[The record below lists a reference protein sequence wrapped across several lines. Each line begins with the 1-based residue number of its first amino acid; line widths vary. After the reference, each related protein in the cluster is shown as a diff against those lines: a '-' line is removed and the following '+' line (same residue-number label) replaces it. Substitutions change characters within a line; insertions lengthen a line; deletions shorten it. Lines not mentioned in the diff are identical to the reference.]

1 MRAVVADPR
10 RGTVAAIALVLV
22 ATVAA
27 FTWASIAGWDQEL
40 SPLEF
45 ATLLGAAALAERLIV
60 SLGPRSEFSFSTPVV
75 LLAGLV
81 GGPLVGV
88 AAGVATGLATVDHI
102 WRRRVTYGS
111 LTALQGFI
119 AGVAGLVLLPGG
131 AATLASATLAATGAI
146 VISLAGRIVV
156 RADRGIRPL
165 FAWRDPSLVAECAEA
180 VVVVPLLA
188 VLVSS
193 FATQPMFVLL
203 AVLSLLTGIALVQP
217 IHDRHARQLSHER
230 ERARR
235 DPLTGVA
242 NRLAFEEALA
252 QEHARVLRG
261 SRPAALLVID
271 LDRFKAVND
280 HHGHEAGDRTLV
292 AVVERVRQVLR
303 SGDLI
308 ARWGGEELV
317 VLAPGL
323 DRARELGAY
332 AEKIRR
338 AVGDRPILLEQA
350 AVEVTVSVGAAIL
363 DGGSD
368 PYTAMRRADAALY
381 VAKDHRDA
389 FAF

>member
-1 MRAVVADPR
+1 
-10 RGTVAAIALVLV
+10 
-22 ATVAA
+22 
-27 FTWASIAGWDQEL
+27 
-40 SPLEF
+40 
-45 ATLLGAAALAERLIV
+45 
-60 SLGPRSEFSFSTPVV
+60 
-75 LLAGLV
+75 
-81 GGPLVGV
+81 
-88 AAGVATGLATVDHI
+88 
-102 WRRRVTYGS
+102 
-111 LTALQGFI
+111 
-119 AGVAGLVLLPGG
+119 VLLPGG
-131 AATLASATLAATGAI
+131 AATLASSTLAATGAI
-146 VISLAGRIVV
+146 VISLAGRVVV
-156 RADRGIRPL
+156 RVDRGIRPL
-165 FAWRDPSLVAECAEA
+165 LARRDPGLVAECAEA

-203 AVLSLLTGIALVQP
+203 SVVSLLTGIALVQP

-252 QEHARVLRG
+252 EEHARVLRG

-292 AVVERVRQVLR
+292 AVVARLRQVLR

-323 DRARELGAY
+323 DRARELAAY
-332 AEKIRR
+332 ADRIRR
-338 AVGDRPILLEQA
+338 AVSDSPILLEHA

-381 VAKDHRDA
+381 LAKDRRDA
-389 FAF
+389 AVVDPALEHAFAY